1 MKVNSFYSRKLHS
14 LLGVIPLGFFLL
26 EHMLTNYEATNGPT
40 AFSEQI
46 DWLNGLP
53 FVFFLELF
61 GIWLPILY
69 HGVYGLYIA
78 YQARHNTNNFSYFR
92 NWMFKLQRIT
102 GVITL
107 IFVAWHVF
115 ETRLQVGL
123 GNVDHA
129 ELGSLMHNILT
140 NNTYFVMYLIGIIA
154 TTFHFTNG
162 LWAFMVSWGIT
173 IGPKAQRISTYLTM
187 GLFVI
192 FTVLFIL
199 SLVAF
204 RDADFAALQAAASYI
219 KG

>member
-53 FVFFLELF
+53 LVFFLELF

-129 ELGSLMHNILT
+129 ELGSLMHSILT
-140 NNTYFVMYLIGIIA
+140 NNAYFVMYLIGIVA
-154 TTFHFTNG
+154 TTFHFSNG
-162 LWAFMVSWGIT
+162 IWAFLVSWGVT
-173 IGPKAQRISTYLTM
+173 IGPKAQRISTYVTM
-187 GLFVI
+187 ALFVI
-192 FTVLFIL
+192 FTVMFIL

-204 RDADFAALQAAASYI
+204 RNTDFAALHAATSYI